1 MSLKVQILSFIFS
14 FVYGLLFSGLV
25 KINYNVLFLAKKKI
39 QIIGNFLFL
48 LDIALC
54 YFLIIRYINDGILH
68 IYFLILFLFGWYI
81 GNFLLDRIIKK

>member
-48 LDIALC
+48 LDILMME
-54 YFLIIRYINDGILH
+54 YYI
-68 IYFLILFLFGWYI
+68 YI
-81 GNFLLDRIIKK
+81 F

>member
-68 IYFLILFLFGWYI
+68 IYFLILFLFGWYV
-81 GNFLLDRIIKK
+81 GKFLLDKVLKK

>member
-48 LDIALC
+48 LDMALC

-68 IYFLILFLFGWYI
+68 IYFLILFLFGWYV
-81 GNFLLDRIIKK
+81 GKFLLDKVLKK